1 MNTTVLSLARASYST
16 VKAGLALVG
25 AAALAAVLVL
35 PWPREHYWKELP
47 PLALLSLGEPFG
59 TGTTAGATAAGP
71 IQTGVVDDPLAREQ
85 RAVTEYVARRYR
97 VSEQAVAGFVG
108 SAYRAGAERGVDPLL
123 VLAVISVESRFNPIA
138 ESVMGAKGLMQ
149 IIPKYHKGKLELHGG
164 EDAVLDPESNILVGS
179 RILQE
184 YVRRSGTLEGGL
196 QLYNGAGRDITALYA
211 QKVLAERARL
221 ERVMRGTFI
230 TALDSQ
236 GG

>member
-1 MNTTVLSLARASYST
+1 MPVPDYRQVLTAGFVIAAL
-16 VKAGLALVG
+16 GLAAEDAFAPDRTV
-25 AAALAAVLVL
+25 AAACAVPADEPAAAELDLDSRQRVLAAFL
-35 PWPREHYWKELP
+35 
-47 PLALLSLGEPFG
+47 
-59 TGTTAGATAAGP
+59 
-71 IQTGVVDDPLAREQ
+71 
-85 RAVTEYVARRYR
+85 ARRYQVARSVTER
-97 VSEQAVAGFVG
+97 VVAAAWRAADEVG
-108 SAYRAGAERGVDPLL
+108 LDPLT
-123 VLAVISVESRFNPIA
+123 VLAVVSVESRFNPIA
-138 ESVMGAKGLMQ
+138 ESGMGAKGLMQ
-149 IIPKYHKGKLELHGG
+149 IIPRYHRAKLEAEGG

>member
-1 MNTTVLSLARASYST
+1 MPALRYRQVLTVALVVAAL
-16 VKAGLALVG
+16 GLAAEDAFAPDRSVAACMVQDEP
-25 AAALAAVLVL
+25 AAAELDLDSRQRVLAAFL
-35 PWPREHYWKELP
+35 
-47 PLALLSLGEPFG
+47 
-59 TGTTAGATAAGP
+59 
-71 IQTGVVDDPLAREQ
+71 
-85 RAVTEYVARRYR
+85 ARRYQVARSVTER
-97 VSEQAVAGFVG
+97 VVAAAWRAADEVG
-108 SAYRAGAERGVDPLL
+108 LDPLT
-123 VLAVISVESRFNPIA
+123 VLAVVSVESRFNPIA
-138 ESVMGAKGLMQ
+138 ESGMGAKGLMQ
-149 IIPKYHKGKLELHGG
+149 IIPRYHRAKLEAEGG